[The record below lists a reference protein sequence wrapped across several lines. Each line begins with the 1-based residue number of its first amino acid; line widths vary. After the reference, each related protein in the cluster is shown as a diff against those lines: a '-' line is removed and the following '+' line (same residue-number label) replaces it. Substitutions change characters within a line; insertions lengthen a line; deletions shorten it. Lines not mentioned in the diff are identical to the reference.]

1 MAVDSVGLDV
11 LYAQTKHNVDENG
24 HPRIMIRENAE
35 DYLIEEATAE
45 HPPSGTVYLS
55 IGKNGKRVTSLGVFE
70 HWDDDCSRQYSRN
83 KDPKAGKVIE
93 LVYLPLS

>member
-1 MAVDSVGLDV
+1 MAIDSVGLDV
-11 LYAQTKHNVDENG
+11 LYAQTKHNVDEIG

-45 HPPSGTVYLS
+45 HPPSGTVYRQT
-55 IGKNGKRVTSLGVFE
+55 GKRVTSLGVFE

-83 KDPKAGKVIE
+83 KDPKAGKGIE